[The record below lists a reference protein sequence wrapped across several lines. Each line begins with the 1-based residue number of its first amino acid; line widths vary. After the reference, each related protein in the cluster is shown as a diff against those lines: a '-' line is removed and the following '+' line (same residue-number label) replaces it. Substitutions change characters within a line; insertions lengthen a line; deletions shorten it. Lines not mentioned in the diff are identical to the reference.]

1 MSQFSLRD
9 SLPLT
14 LFSTVDMQ
22 SDRGDLLRRMLESV
36 VAFQARRSVDVKLF
50 ILLQR
55 CDEDGFDNFKKQW
68 PDWVK
73 PLKQSGRMSL
83 SAARNAMLANIE
95 ATERLQSDGVVAF
108 PDDDAWYPDGTLDR
122 IVDDF
127 TADKTLDFWF
137 SRYGMQAVSALN
149 YEAVSPSLQKVIS
162 LASSNTIVVRSN
174 LASQIGGFDLDLGV
188 GAILSGGEDTDY
200 AIRAYKAARKTL
212 FIDAKC
218 VGHRDPQPALK
229 AKYYPGS
236 LRAIAKNT
244 TFHLTE
250 IIALSRKLLVGGFLS
265 LRGRMALRDYVAAIT
280 SSFAR

>member
-1 MSQFSLRD
+1 MSQFSLKD
-9 SLPLT
+9 SLPIT

-22 SDRGDLLRRMLESV
+22 SDRGDVLLRMLESI
-36 VAFQARRSVDVKLF
+36 VAFQTRRNADVELF

-55 CDEDGFDNFKKQW
+55 CNEDGFYNFKKQW
-68 PDWVK
+68 PDWIK
-73 PLKQSGRMSL
+73 PFRQSGRVSL
-83 SAARNAMLANIE
+83 SEARNAMLGNVE
-95 ATERLQSDGVVAF
+95 AIERLQSDGVVAF

-127 TADKTLDFWF
+127 SSDETLDFWF

-149 YEAVSPSLQKVIS
+149 HEAISPSLQKVIS
-162 LASSNTIVVRSN
+162 LASSNTIVVRSSV
-174 LASQIGGFDLDLGV
+174 ASQIGGFDVDLGV

-200 AIRAYKAARKTL
+200 AIRAYKVSRKTL

-244 TFHLTE
+244 SFHLTD
-250 IIALSRKLLVGGFLS
+250 IMALSRKLLVGGFLS
-265 LRGRMALRDYVAAIT
+265 LRGRMALRDYIAAIT
-280 SSFAR
+280 SSFSR